1 MKNNFMKGVKRKA
14 YKETNNYIRGMGML
28 YNLFSNEPCI
38 SNDDES
44 VFEYIKEMPME
55 SITEIITEVL
65 KRCLRLD
72 LTECFENPFLFKLMV
87 AQFIQEL
94 RSIEETI

>member
-1 MKNNFMKGVKRKA
+1 MKNNFMKNIKRKA
-14 YKETNNYIRGMGML
+14 YKEMKHYIRGMRML
-28 YNLFSNEPCI
+28 YDLFENEPNI
-38 SNDDES
+38 SGDDES

-87 AQFIQEL
+87 VQFIQEL